1 MAFLRRDCC
10 IYGTDWYNE
19 EDFEKTTMK
28 AVEVEKLTF
37 SYDQET
43 NAVEDV
49 TFSIEEGSYTTI
61 IGHNGS
67 GKSTVAKLITGLL
80 EKKSGKVVIDGL
92 ELNEDNLYE
101 IRKRVGI
108 VFQNPDNQFIGST
121 VRDDIAFGLENR
133 CIPQENMD
141 DIINE
146 FAEKVRMTKYLDK
159 EPTRLSGGQ
168 KQRVAIAGIL
178 AMKPKILIFDEATS
192 MLDPQGKDEI
202 KKVIRNLHKDSTLT
216 IISITH
222 DIEEVIHADYVIAL
236 SKGHVAMSGTPQELF
251 ADTDQVRKIH
261 LELPF
266 ALRMQEALARE
277 GIHLGKE
284 ITMEGLVEE
293 LCRYDSKR

>member
-1 MAFLRRDCC
+1 
-10 IYGTDWYNE
+10 
-19 EDFEKTTMK
+19 MK

-236 SKGHVAMSGTPQELF
+236 RKGHVAMSGTPQELF